1 MRKLSLSGCKLILIP
16 FLLFATSS
24 VLATDYYVTT
34 TGSGNACSKAVP
46 CGSIQTAVNI
56 ASEGD
61 TIKLAAGTYVEN
73 VSIGTPATPNSKPG
87 LTIKGQG
94 RKKTFVV
101 SAGTNTQRPA
111 GVAADIIFDVW
122 SRDTVIEKL
131 TIKHPAG
138 DVVARDIGVFVGPP
152 ATNSVLRKAT
162 IVRLRTGSNLEP
174 TQPGSRGILVF
185 RATGSEVSRN
195 KFVGNYQDHIHMPT
209 SDSDISRNKVKG
221 ATRLGIV
228 IVQESPTSINT
239 GSTILR
245 NKVSGSGTDGIQ
257 IQGDNNIVTGNI
269 IKNSGAVAIKLCGET
284 DANDEQGDG
293 DCVNPFDRWAHATGN
308 IIIKNKYF
316 GNAVDGIVDNG
327 TNNTTD

>member
-1 MRKLSLSGCKLILIP
+1 MRTLSLSGSKLILMP
-16 FLLFATSS
+16 FMLIAASS
-24 VLATDYYVTT
+24 VYAADYYVTT
-34 TGSGNACSKAVP
+34 SGSGNVCSKAAP
-46 CGSIQTAVNI
+46 CGSIQTAVDI
-56 ASEGD
+56 ANEGD

-94 RKKTFVV
+94 RNKTFVV

-131 TIKHPAG
+131 TVKHPAG

-152 ATNSVLRKAT
+152 ANNTALRKSG
-162 IVRLRTGSNLEP
+162 IVRQRTGTNLEP

-185 RATGSEVSRN
+185 RAKGAEISRN

-228 IVQESPTSINT
+228 IIQESPASINT
-239 GSTILR
+239 GNTISR
-245 NKVSGSGTDGIQ
+245 NKVSGNGTDGIQ
-257 IQGDNNIVTGNI
+257 IQGDNNIVVRNI
-269 IKNSGAVAIKLCGET
+269 VKNNGAVAIKLCGET
-284 DANDEQGDG
+284 DADDTQGDG

-308 IIIKNKYF
+308 IIIKNKHF

-327 TNNTTD
+327 TNNTTY